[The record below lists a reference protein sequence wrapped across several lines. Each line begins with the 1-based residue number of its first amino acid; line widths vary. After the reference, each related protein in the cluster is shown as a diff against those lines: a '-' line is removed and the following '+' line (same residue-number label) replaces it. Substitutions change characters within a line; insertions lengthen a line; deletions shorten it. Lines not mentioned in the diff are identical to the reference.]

1 MKKQFKELTAQG
13 QKARLTKYAKQREEL
28 GTSNTLANL
37 VRKPTIKS
45 LDNGANRVSF
55 RLAIYNAETEK
66 TDFVNA
72 SAYINPEKVGGE
84 LESFYASLDKG
95 QLVSVDYKMNGDFMN
110 VWSMFPRERSAK

>member
-1 MKKQFKELTAQG
+1 MKKQFKELTAKG

-28 GTSNTLANL
+28 GTLNTLANL

-45 LDNGANRVSF
+45 LDNGANLVSF

-110 VWSMFPRERSAK
+110 VWKMFTRERRAK